1 MYVSLNN
8 QDWTSLCPVCK
19 SSPLLYETQKGFF
32 GLTSK
37 EIYQCKNC
45 MAQFLKNKEKFV
57 LKSTQDKT
65 NQIWTDYKDTPLSA
79 QEWIRIA
86 NGGLSDSKQR
96 ETDLNN
102 YFTSLRNGNIIVS
115 ENSHSPII
123 LKKGEDH
130 VITFHNITL
139 KEPRSVRKTSGGF
152 VAPRVRVAKGVS
164 IGFGKFGA
172 SSESHDEIRD
182 IDRGKLSLTTK
193 RIVFTGSHK
202 TTTIDIKKITSMKPF
217 LDGIGINR
225 ENKERWEYF
234 VGFPNDQV
242 DIKVDNRSYK
252 EPFSGLF
259 IMSMIEGIIRGIKT
273 PSQLTD
279 KTTKASP
286 VASQKS
292 VHEDRKFS
300 IQVDRNLNGKELEKE
315 GDIEG
320 AIALYEQNVAE
331 GFAGNHPYDRLA
343 IIYRKNK
350 AYSEEIRV
358 LERAIFVFENYAS
371 QDRPDVQPKLEA
383 FKERL
388 QKAQQLN
395 EKISNQ

>member
-1 MYVSLNN
+1 MSLNN
-8 QDWTSLCPVCK
+8 QDWTTLCPVCK
-19 SSPLLYETQKGFF
+19 SSSLLYETQKGFF

-37 EIYQCKNC
+37 ELYQCKNC
-45 MAQFLKNKEKFV
+45 MAQFFKSKENFV
-57 LKSTQDKT
+57 LKNTQDKT

-79 QEWIRIA
+79 QEWSRIA

-96 ETDLNN
+96 EADLDN
-102 YFTSLRNGNIIVS
+102 YFMSLRNGDIILN
-115 ENSHSPII
+115 EKIPSPII

-130 VITFHNITL
+130 VITFSNITL

-182 IDRGKLSLTTK
+182 IDRGILTLTTK

-202 TTTIDIKKITSMKPF
+202 TTTIDINKITSMKPF
-217 LDGIGINR
+217 LDGIGVNR

-234 VGFPNDQV
+234 VGFPNKLV
-242 DIKVDNRSYK
+242 NIKVDDRSYK

-259 IMSMIEGIIRGIKT
+259 IMSMIEGIIHGIKT
-273 PSQLTD
+273 PSQSI
-279 KTTKASP
+279 KNTTKTP
-286 VASQKS
+286 PIDSQKS
-292 VHEDRKFS
+292 VYEDRKFS
-300 IQVDRNLNGKELEKE
+300 IQVDRNLKGKELEKE

-320 AIALYEQNVAE
+320 AIALYEQNISE

-343 IIYRKNK
+343 IIYRKK
-350 AYSEEIRV
+350 KDYSEEIRV
-358 LERAIFVFENYAS
+358 LERAIYVFENYAS
-371 QDRPDVQPKLEA
+371 PDRPDVIPKLEV

-388 QKAQQLN
+388 QKAQHLN